1 LSRALENEK
10 LSLVKTMLIA
20 AFILVISTA
29 ALMQFAAFAWRAS
42 LLRAVSEQY
51 VNEADASLQP
61 CPNLLSFSSF
71 QEVKVVYHDLCPELQ
86 TGSAA
91 NLGLVNIYYATM
103 SFLSRVGASV
113 MPAEGFSWAHREMA
127 LCTQYATVRLSQRLE
142 RNMNVV
148 NEARSF

>member
-1 LSRALENEK
+1 
-10 LSLVKTMLIA
+10 MLIA
-20 AFILVISTA
+20 SFILVISTA

-51 VNEADASLQP
+51 VNEADDSLQP
-61 CPNLLSFSSF
+61 YPNLLSFSSF
-71 QEVKVVYHDLCPELQ
+71 QEVVAVYHDLCPELHA
-86 TGSAA
+86 GSAS
-91 NLGLVNIYYATM
+91 NLLPVSIYYAVM
-103 SFLSRVGASV
+103 GFLNRVGASI

-148 NEARSF
+148 NQARSY

>member
-1 LSRALENEK
+1 
-10 LSLVKTMLIA
+10 MLIA

-51 VNEADASLQP
+51 ANEVEASLQP
-61 CPNLLSFSSF
+61 YTNPLGFNSF
-71 QEVKVVYHDLCPELQ
+71 QEVKAVYQDLCPELQ
-86 TGSAA
+86 TGPAP
-91 NLGLVNIYYATM
+91 NLGPVNVYYAAM
-103 SFLSRVGASV
+103 SFLSRLGASI

-142 RNMNVV
+142 RNINVA
-148 NEARSF
+148 NQARSY

>member
-1 LSRALENEK
+1 
-10 LSLVKTMLIA
+10 MLIA
-20 AFILVISTA
+20 SFILVISTA

-61 CPNLLSFSSF
+61 YPNLLSFSSF
-71 QEVKVVYHDLCPELQ
+71 QEVMAVYHDLCPELQ
-86 TGSAA
+86 TGSAP
-91 NLGLVNIYYATM
+91 NLRPVSIYYAAM
-103 SFLSRVGASV
+103 GFLSRLGAYI

-142 RNMNVV
+142 RNMNIV
-148 NEARSF
+148 NQARSY

>member
-1 LSRALENEK
+1 
-10 LSLVKTMLIA
+10 MLIA
-20 AFILVISTA
+20 SFILVISTA

-51 VNEADASLQP
+51 VNEADASLQSY
-61 CPNLLSFSSF
+61 PNLLSFSSF
-71 QEVKVVYHDLCPELQ
+71 QEVMTVYRDLCPELQ
-86 TGSAA
+86 TASAD
-91 NLGLVNIYYATM
+91 NLGPVNIYHAAM
-103 SFLSRVGASV
+103 GFLSRLSASIL
-113 MPAEGFSWAHREMA
+113 PAGGFGWAQREMA